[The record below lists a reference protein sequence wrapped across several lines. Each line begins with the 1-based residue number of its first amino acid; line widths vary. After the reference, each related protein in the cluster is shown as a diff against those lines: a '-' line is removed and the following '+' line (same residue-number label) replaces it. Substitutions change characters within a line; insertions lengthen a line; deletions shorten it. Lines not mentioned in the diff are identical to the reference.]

1 MAVLLLC
8 CHAARVPPVCLPVYP
23 VYLLVDDLRVWLPAG
38 LPVGVP
44 VGRPACPSRSA
55 LSDWGPR
62 APSRPVPTTSPPD
75 KAEQGSDGGMM
86 HLPFNELEPKG
97 VSDWFMPL
105 H

>member
-1 MAVLLLC
+1 
-8 CHAARVPPVCLPVYP
+8 
-23 VYLLVDDLRVWLPAG
+23 
-38 LPVGVP
+38 
-44 VGRPACPSRSA
+44 
-55 LSDWGPR
+55 
-62 APSRPVPTTSPPD
+62 VPTTSPPD